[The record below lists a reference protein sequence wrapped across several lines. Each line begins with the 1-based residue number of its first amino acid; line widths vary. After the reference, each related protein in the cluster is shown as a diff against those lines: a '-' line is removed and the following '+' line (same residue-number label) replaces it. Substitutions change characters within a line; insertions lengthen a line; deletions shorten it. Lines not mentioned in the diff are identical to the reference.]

1 MTSDVSSIYKPPN
14 DDSTPSKIGVLET
27 RDKNKKKDYDEL
39 KIINGSLK
47 TCTSKVRNKMFST
60 LDPVNVKIINS
71 LKSFEGVLCFEDHRR
86 YIR

>member
-1 MTSDVSSIYKPPN
+1 LTSEVSSIDKPPI
-14 DDSTPSKIGVLET
+14 DYRTPSKIGVLET
-27 RDKNKKKDYDEL
+27 RDKNKKKDSDEL

-71 LKSFEGVLCFEDHRR
+71 LKSFEGFLCFEDHRR
-86 YIR
+86 DIR